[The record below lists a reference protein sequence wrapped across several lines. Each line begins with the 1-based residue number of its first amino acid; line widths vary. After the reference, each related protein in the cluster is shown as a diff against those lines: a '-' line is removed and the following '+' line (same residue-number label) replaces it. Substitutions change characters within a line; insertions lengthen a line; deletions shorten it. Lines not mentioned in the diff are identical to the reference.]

1 MVDAVDARAV
11 PVIYLVPDTFQG
23 YVVPRHLRISRADE
37 AEFGNKLY
45 EFMNTHDPA
54 ELRMDKLYEWVNLAK
69 YVIYHY
75 DLNKYACDVFN
86 YIKSVILIS
95 EAKEIRDTITRYAH
109 DVTDEVGIYLKNNI
123 EDYILGQVRA
133 RGGDQH
139 QHQHQHQHQQRV
151 FPEPPPLVRQ
161 VQHEFLRQADVP
173 NNDNNNE
180 PNEPNKYDNDNHNN
194 DNNNGEN
201 VEEVQ
206 AAAPVRYAE
215 VRPGVEA
222 GGVGFGVEWFDQ

>member
-11 PVIYLVPDTFQG
+11 PVMYLVPDIFQG
-23 YVVPRHLRISRADE
+23 YVVPRHLRISRVDE
-37 AEFGNKLY
+37 AEFGNKLH
-45 EFMNTHDPA
+45 EFMNIHDPA

-109 DVTDEVGIYLKNNI
+109 DVKDEVGIYLKNNI
-123 EDYILGQVRA
+123 EDYILEQVRA
-133 RGGDQH
+133 RGGEPH
-139 QHQHQHQHQQRV
+139 PHMHMHQHQHQQRV

-161 VQHEFLRQADVP
+161 VQHEFLRQDDVP

-180 PNEPNKYDNDNHNN
+180 PNKYNNDNHHNDNHN
-194 DNNNGEN
+194 GEN
-201 VEEVQ
+201 VEVQ
-206 AAAPVRYAE
+206 AAAPARYAE